1 MQNHR
6 RVDRGGHRLY
16 NLTMNTTDHRFDI
29 GRKVR
34 QERLKHG
41 WTQEELAEKTE
52 MSASF
57 IGQIERG
64 VKVVSI
70 DTLERLSRVF
80 GLKSADFLRETGA
93 AKPHRAEPSMEHKM
107 AGLLK
112 GYSLSEQRVV
122 YQTLKFML
130 RQNRKLA
137 K

>member
-1 MQNHR
+1 
-6 RVDRGGHRLY
+6 
-16 NLTMNTTDHRFDI
+16 MNISDHRFDI

-34 QERLKHG
+34 QERLKLG
-41 WTQEELAEKTE
+41 WTQEELAEKTD

-57 IGQIERG
+57 IGQLERG

-80 GLKSADFLRETGA
+80 GVKSAEFFREHG
-93 AKPHRAEPSMEHKM
+93 PAEPRPKAQSMEHKV

-112 GYSLSEQRVV
+112 GYSLREQRVV
-122 YQTLKFML
+122 YETLKYML

>member
-1 MQNHR
+1 
-6 RVDRGGHRLY
+6 
-16 NLTMNTTDHRFDI
+16 MNISDHRFNI

-34 QERLKHG
+34 QERLKQG
-41 WTQEELAEKTE
+41 WTQEELAEKTD

-57 IGQIERG
+57 IGQLERG

-70 DTLERLSRVF
+70 DTLERLSRVL
-80 GLKSADFLRETGA
+80 GLKSAEFLRESGA
-93 AKPHRAEPSMEHKM
+93 LKPHSEAPSMEHKV

-112 GYSLSEQRVV
+112 GYSLREQRVV
-122 YQTLKFML
+122 YQTLKYML